1 MTTAMPRT
9 SSKDSMLLPKSTS
22 TDSLSRLLGGDSML
36 QSISYENL
44 ANAANGMVYN
54 TSSDSLSLLQNM
66 TRNISSDSLQG
77 LLPRNYSNS
86 SLQAVLE
93 ASEGFQGDLVDQ
105 SNAYLQHSTST
116 VSSICLT
123 RT

>member
-9 SSKDSMLLPKSTS
+9 SSKDNMLLPKSTS